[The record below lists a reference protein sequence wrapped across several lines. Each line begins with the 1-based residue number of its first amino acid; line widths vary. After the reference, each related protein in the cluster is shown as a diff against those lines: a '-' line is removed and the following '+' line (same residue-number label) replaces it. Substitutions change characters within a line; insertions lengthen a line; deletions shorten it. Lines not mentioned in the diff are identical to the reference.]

1 VAYFAASVGSLETMK
16 KFAESLELDYPIL
29 ADEDG
34 SVARAYGLLAGGR
47 RTPARKTF
55 IIGLDGKLLY
65 IEEKVNTRKHGEQV
79 AKKLEELGVPQARS
93 K

>member
-1 VAYFAASVGSLETMK
+1 MR

-47 RTPARKTF
+47 KSPARKTF
-55 IIGLDGKLLY
+55 IIGRDGRLLH
-65 IEEKVNTRKHGEQV
+65 IEQKVDTRKHGEQLV
-79 AKKLEELGVPQARS
+79 KTLEELGVPKERS
-93 K
+93 Q

>member
-1 VAYFAASVGSLETMK
+1 MGSVETMK

-34 SVARAYGLLAGGR
+34 AVARRYGLLAGGR
-47 RTPARKTF
+47 KSPARKTF
-55 IIGLDGKLLY
+55 IIGIDGTLLHV
-65 IEEKVNTRKHGEQV
+65 EEKVNTRKHGEQV
-79 AKKLEELGVPQARS
+79 VAKLEELGIPKRRG